1 MKAMNSN
8 LIPDQAN
15 LAGGACLMLS
25 LIMSDLGLGFQ
36 AMDHVRFAA
45 GARGLRERKRLI

>member
-1 MKAMNSN
+1 MKAMNNN
-8 LIPDQAN
+8 LIPAPVG

-25 LIMSDLGLGFQ
+25 LIMTDLGLGFQ
-36 AMDHVRFAA
+36 AMDRVRFVA